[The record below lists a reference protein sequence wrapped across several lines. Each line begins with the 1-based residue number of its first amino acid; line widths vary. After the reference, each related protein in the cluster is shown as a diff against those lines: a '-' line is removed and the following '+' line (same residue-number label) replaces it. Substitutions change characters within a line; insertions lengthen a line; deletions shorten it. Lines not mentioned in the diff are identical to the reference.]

1 METSVLETSFTEQSV
16 YGKTA
21 QFIYDLLI
29 TAGVTK
35 EKSIEFIIS
44 QGEIT
49 VSILDKNKN
58 EEAKF
63 FVYRSR
69 VNIEINQSCLYSNV
83 IAEIQL
89 LAQGFANNVSVT
101 AGDDYESNDD

>member
-1 METSVLETSFTEQSV
+1 METSVLETPFVEQSAC
-16 YGKTA
+16 GKTA

-29 TAGVTK
+29 TTGVTK
-35 EKSIEFIIS
+35 VRSIEFTIS
-44 QGEIT
+44 QNEIT
-49 VSILDKNKN
+49 VSILDENKN

-69 VNIEINQSCLYSNV
+69 VNIEITQSCLYSNI

-89 LAQGFANNVSVT
+89 LAQEFVNNVAVT
-101 AGDDYESNDD
+101 TGDGYESNDD